1 MKRIISLAVVAAIL
15 YFAYTEFRP
24 WLERQL
30 GTGTSSSISD
40 SAEGAQACV
49 AFATDASMAFG
60 AGIRPFVRPPIDV
73 DAWDTANLEI
83 ESRIYEAESACLCF
97 EQSCDKAN
105 EALSV
110 LSDLLSDLDA
120 GFRGDSPMPLNGARD
135 QNRVDALLSEAEDLA
150 NDGL

>member
-1 MKRIISLAVVAAIL
+1 M
-15 YFAYTEFRP
+15 EP
-24 WLERQL
+24 
-30 GTGTSSSISD
+30 
-40 SAEGAQACV
+40 
-49 AFATDASMAFG
+49 AFG

-73 DAWDTANLEI
+73 YEWDTANLQI
-83 ESRIYEAESACLCF
+83 ESRISEAESACLCF

-120 GFRGDSPMPLNGARD
+120 GFRGDSPLPLNGARD